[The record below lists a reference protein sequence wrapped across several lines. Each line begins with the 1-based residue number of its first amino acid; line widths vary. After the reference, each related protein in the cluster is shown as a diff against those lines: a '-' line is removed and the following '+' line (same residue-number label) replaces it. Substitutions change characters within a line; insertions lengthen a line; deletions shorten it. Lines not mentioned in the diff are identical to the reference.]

1 MRWVLSI
8 ALFLCCSVAFASGT
22 YRFSRGVVTVG
33 DSVSALVD
41 RGGKPD
47 RVVQL
52 ENKFGAVDGEK
63 WEYYLPG
70 GKMVTFFIDAD
81 SKIYAIDESN

>member
-1 MRWVLSI
+1 MRYVL
-8 ALFLCCSVAFASGT
+8 ALILVCCCSVAFASTT
-22 YRFSRGVVTVG
+22 YRFSKGVVTVG
-33 DSVSALVD
+33 DTVAALVE
-41 RGGKPD
+41 RAGKPD

-52 ENKFGAVDGEK
+52 QNKFGAVDGEK

-81 SKIYAIDESN
+81 SHIYAIDESN

>member
-1 MRWVLSI
+1 MRWVFSI
-8 ALFLCCSVAFASGT
+8 ALFLCCSVAFAAQT
-22 YRFSRGVVTVG
+22 YRFDRGVVTVG
-33 DSVSALVD
+33 DSVASLVQ

-47 RVVQL
+47 RVVPL
-52 ENKFGAVDGEK
+52 ENKFGAVDGEW

-70 GKMVTFFIDAD
+70 GKMVTFFIDTD